1 MTAPQG
7 PPQGHNATPGAQP
20 LPQQPINAT
29 QQVNPPHQIQFS
41 GAGNQIVA
49 GAPPHGV
56 RPQMMRMAGPGVP
69 AQGILAPNTPGF
81 APRMQRPGPPH
92 WQQQQ
97 HPLPPKHPQEIT
109 LQQRGAPQPSGPI
122 LSTGPS
128 PMGAGS
134 GPLPVAG
141 PSGGGAHPA
150 FVRQDST
157 PPPPPA
163 ALNMTPP
170 PQPPDNP
177 QTEED
182 RQKVMRYETW
192 LTQQENDINKRLK
205 YYEMEIAKIRKQK
218 KVRVT

>member
-1 MTAPQG
+1 MIRVPG
-7 PPQGHNATPGAQP
+7 PGVPGP
-20 LPQQPINAT
+20 
-29 QQVNPPHQIQFS
+29 
-41 GAGNQIVA
+41 
-49 GAPPHGV
+49 GV
-56 RPQMMRMAGPGVP
+56 PGPGVPGPGVP
-69 AQGILAPNTPGF
+69 AQGILPPNAPGF
-81 APRMQRPGPPH
+81 PPRMRRPGPPQ
-92 WQQQQ
+92 WQLQQQQQQQQQQQ
-97 HPLPPKHPQEIT
+97 HPVPIPPKHPQEIT
-109 LQQRGAPQPSGPI
+109 LQQRGPPQPQGPMLSG
-122 LSTGPS
+122 GPS

-141 PSGGGAHPA
+141 PSGGGSHPA
-150 FVRQDST
+150 LARQEST

-182 RQKVMRYETW
+182 RQKVMRYEMW

-218 KVRVT
+218 KVRRA